1 MLAFLA
7 LNGRARHAERPL
19 INAPHYAGKMRSGCN
34 IHGNL
39 ISRVEDWAVVDL
51 MKSKREQIIQL
62 ARRHGV
68 TRVRVF
74 GSMARGD
81 AGPQSD
87 VDLLIEVGPDPSPWF
102 PGGLVAELEELIGRR
117 VQVVTE
123 RRLDA
128 LLRDRVLQEAVPL

>member
-1 MLAFLA
+1 M
-7 LNGRARHAERPL
+7 
-19 INAPHYAGKMRSGCN
+19 M
-34 IHGNL
+34 
-39 ISRVEDWAVVDL
+39 DL
-51 MKSKREQIIQL
+51 VQTKREQILRL

-87 VDLLIEVGPDPSPWF
+87 VDLLIEVGGDTSPWV
-102 PGGLVAELEELIGRR
+102 PGGLIAELEELLGRR

-123 RRLDA
+123 RGLDE
-128 LLRDRVLQEAVPL
+128 LLRDRVLEEAVPL